1 MQIWVFFDP
10 IVAIT
15 TSELGLK
22 FQNLLKLYFK
32 ICETCIY
39 LPQSFYKVIL
49 SLLSPF
55 VRDIRIS
62 TFLVQV

>member
-1 MQIWVFFDP
+1 MQIWVFFDS
-10 IVAIT
+10 ILA
-15 TSELGLK
+15 K
-22 FQNLLKLYFK
+22 FVKAVFQ
-32 ICETCIY
+32 IHETCIY

-62 TFLVQV
+62 TFLAQPGSKG